1 MIAEQQRRAEE
12 EKKRAEEEKRLIEEE
27 TRRAEKEQKLAEE
40 LRRLE
45 EDNKRR
51 AAERQKKL
59 AKEQYERQRQQDRR
73 QRGSPE
79 RLREMFEEALREE
92 RHRMDQEWERLADNF
107 IPPPTASRPRT
118 PTRHTPAPRQSEAER
133 FREAWDAYE
142 RRWASLLS
150 STTLTAD
157 SGPSIG
163 TQNGLRFCDI
173 PWPVM
178 RQPRNGGDLST
189 HLTKALISSFVL
201 SPSRPA
207 ENGSTDLSDPR
218 RLKKSR
224 LREAMLRWHPD
235 KFAKASPP
243 PRSIPTLSDGR
254 APSDF
259 GPSHIRRGQEGH
271 KRRLRA
277 SCAHAKRLIGFTGY
291 ALKCRNNEIKRKS
304 IQPRRIAKSGQRM
317 RMGHGSALKDWVRYR
332 NIRHRPLS
340 TLETGR
346 RT

>member
-12 EKKRAEEEKRLIEEE
+12 EKRRAEEEKRHIEEE
-27 TRRAEKEQKLAEE
+27 RRRAEKEQKLAEE

-51 AAERQKKL
+51 AAERQKRQEEKL
-59 AKEQYERQRQQDRR
+59 AREQYERQRQQDRERDR

-79 RLREMFEEALREE
+79 RLREMFEDALREE

-118 PTRHTPAPRQSEAER
+118 PNRRASTPRQGEAER
-133 FREAWDAYE
+133 FREAWETYE

-150 STTLTAD
+150 SATLTAD
-157 SGPSIG
+157 SGVSAG
-163 TQNGLRFCDI
+163 TQDGLRFSDI

-178 RQPRNGGDLST
+178 RHPRNGGDLST

-201 SPSRPA
+201 SPYRPA

-235 KFAKASPP
+235 KFAKVNYRPRIIPIPPDSPAS
-243 PRSIPTLSDGR
+243 
-254 APSDF
+254 ADF
-259 GPSHIRRGQEGH
+259 GPSH
-271 KRRLRA
+271 
-277 SCAHAKRLIGFTGY
+277 
-291 ALKCRNNEIKRKS
+291 
-304 IQPRRIAKSGQRM
+304 
-317 RMGHGSALKDWVRYR
+317 V
-332 NIRHRPLS
+332 
-340 TLETGR
+340 GR
-346 RT
+346 RQDEH

>member
-12 EKKRAEEEKRLIEEE
+12 EKKRAEEEKRQIEEE
-27 TRRAEKEQKLAEE
+27 RKRAEKEQKLAEE

-51 AAERQKKL
+51 AAERQKRQEEKL
-59 AKEQYERQRQQDRR
+59 AREQYERQRQQDRERDR

-118 PTRHTPAPRQSEAER
+118 PNRHTPRQNDAER
-133 FREAWDAYE
+133 FREAWDTYE

-157 SGPSIG
+157 SGPGISAG
-163 TQNGLRFCDI
+163 TQNGLRFSDI

-189 HLTKALISSFVL
+189 HLTKALISTFVL
-201 SPSRPA
+201 SPYRLA
-207 ENGSTDLSDPR
+207 ESSTTDLSDPR

-235 KFAKASPP
+235 KFAKASHYSRVIPNLLMPP
-243 PRSIPTLSDGR
+243 LPQILARVTSEEDKT
-254 APSDF
+254 
-259 GPSHIRRGQEGH
+259 
-271 KRRLRA
+271 
-277 SCAHAKRLIGFTGY
+277 
-291 ALKCRNNEIKRKS
+291 
-304 IQPRRIAKSGQRM
+304 
-317 RMGHGSALKDWVRYR
+317 
-332 NIRHRPLS
+332 NIREGSEQVVRILN
-340 TLETGR
+340 TLMASQT
-346 RT
+346 TL

>member
-12 EKKRAEEEKRLIEEE
+12 EKKRAEEEKRQIEEE
-27 TRRAEKEQKLAEE
+27 RKRAEKEQKLAEE

-51 AAERQKKL
+51 AAERQKRQEEKL
-59 AKEQYERQRQQDRR
+59 AREQYERQRQQDRERDR

-118 PTRHTPAPRQSEAER
+118 PNRHTSRQNDAER
-133 FREAWDAYE
+133 FREAWDTYE

-157 SGPSIG
+157 SGPGISAG
-163 TQNGLRFCDI
+163 TQNGLRFSDI

-178 RQPRNGGDLST
+178 RQPRNGSDLST
-189 HLTKALISSFVL
+189 HLTKALISTFVL
-201 SPSRPA
+201 SPYRLA
-207 ENGSTDLSDPR
+207 ESSTTDLSDPR

-235 KFAKASPP
+235 KFAKASHYSRVVPNLLMPP
-243 PRSIPTLSDGR
+243 LPQILARVTSEEDKT
-254 APSDF
+254 
-259 GPSHIRRGQEGH
+259 
-271 KRRLRA
+271 
-277 SCAHAKRLIGFTGY
+277 
-291 ALKCRNNEIKRKS
+291 
-304 IQPRRIAKSGQRM
+304 
-317 RMGHGSALKDWVRYR
+317 
-332 NIRHRPLS
+332 NIREGSEQVVRILN
-340 TLETGR
+340 TLMASQT
-346 RT
+346 TL